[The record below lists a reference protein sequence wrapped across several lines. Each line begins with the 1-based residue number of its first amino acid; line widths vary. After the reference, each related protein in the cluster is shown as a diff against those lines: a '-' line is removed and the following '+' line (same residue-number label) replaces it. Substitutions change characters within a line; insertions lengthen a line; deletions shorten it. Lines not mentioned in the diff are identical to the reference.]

1 METKEK
7 KVDQIEEYL
16 EQIIDKYQKQNLP
29 ARINRSQT
37 AKIMNCAPTHI
48 SYVIHHRLNKDNE
61 YNIITK
67 RGLEGYIQIVKKKPG
82 ERIGYKPK
90 YISRYREESIAYKIG
105 SNLNNFIDTQ
115 IKPIQQ
121 ELGLNKLAIEMIQN
135 ITREI
140 LREGKAKN
148 DNRYLEIIKET
159 IRQTITHQYKTPGNG
174 ERGKTGRKRR
184 QNAKEIKPNT

>member
-148 DNRYLEIIKET
+148 DHRYLEIIKET

-174 ERGKTGRKRR
+174 EKGKAGRKKR

>member
-1 METKEK
+1 MEPKEK

-174 ERGKTGRKRR
+174 EKGKAGRKRR

>member
-90 YISRYREESIAYKIG
+90 YISRYREENIAYKIG

-174 ERGKTGRKRR
+174 EKGKAGRKKR

>member
-159 IRQTITHQYKTPGNG
+159 IRQTITHQYKTPENG
-174 ERGKTGRKRR
+174 EKGKAGRKRR

>member
-115 IKPIQQ
+115 IKPVQQ
-121 ELGLNKLAIEMIQN
+121 ELGLNKLAIEIIQN

-174 ERGKTGRKRR
+174 EKKQAGRKRR

>member
-159 IRQTITHQYKTPGNG
+159 IRQTITHQYKTTGNG
-174 ERGKTGRKRR
+174 EKGKTGRKRR

>member
-159 IRQTITHQYKTPGNG
+159 IRQTITHQYKTAGNG
-174 ERGKTGRKRR
+174 EKGKTGRKRR

>member
-159 IRQTITHQYKTPGNG
+159 IRQTITHQCKTPGNR
-174 ERGKTGRKRR
+174 EKGKTGRKRR

>member
-90 YISRYREESIAYKIG
+90 YISRYREERIAYKIG

-159 IRQTITHQYKTPGNG
+159 IRQTITHQYKTPVNG
-174 ERGKTGRKRR
+174 EKGKAGRKKR

>member
-90 YISRYREESIAYKIG
+90 YISRYREESIAFKIG

-121 ELGLNKLAIEMIQN
+121 ELGLNKLAIEIIQN

-174 ERGKTGRKRR
+174 EKKQAGRKRR

>member
-1 METKEK
+1 MKTKEK

-174 ERGKTGRKRR
+174 EKGKAGRKRR

>member
-159 IRQTITHQYKTPGNG
+159 IRQTITHQYKTPRNG
-174 ERGKTGRKRR
+174 EKGKTGRKRR

>member
-1 METKEK
+1 MESKEK

-174 ERGKTGRKRR
+174 EKGKAGKKRR

>member
-135 ITREI
+135 ITKEI

-174 ERGKTGRKRR
+174 EKGKAGRKRR

>member
-121 ELGLNKLAIEMIQN
+121 ELGLNKLAIEMIKN

-174 ERGKTGRKRR
+174 EKGKAGRKKR

>member
-29 ARINRSQT
+29 ARINRSQS

-174 ERGKTGRKRR
+174 EKGKTDRKRR